1 MKKAVLTQN
10 PLSEEQALSKLAQF
24 SSGNIRSH
32 CEVVER
38 APQTAFT
45 SDAGQ
50 QTFLS
55 GVLYAVK
62 LRETDAESVKR
73 LLRGMLA
80 RGADPNKL
88 GHDGHAAIHIVA
100 QNCRGS
106 GSNDEHCA
114 AALEILIIDARTD
127 VNLQGGASRDTAAH
141 IIGRAVGHEKLL
153 ALLHACDK
161 TIKNASGETVFDAIA
176 VGAKVKEQAQ
186 IAAALA
192 ICVKA
197 AKGDTTENLERS
209 LAVLKKISPDLLN
222 ASLQSEGGL
231 TLLGLAARDGAFIK
245 NVSSLLDAGCSPD
258 QKDNQGNLPD
268 VYLASRNSDDF
279 QKLVQQLF
287 AAKRTK
293 K

>member
-1 MKKAVLTQN
+1 MGCGSSSESVAEPSFAETEAEIRRNMKKAVLEQN

-45 SDAGQ
+45 SDDGQ

-100 QNCRGS
+100 
-106 GSNDEHCA
+106 
-114 AALEILIIDARTD
+114 T
-127 VNLQGGASRDTAAH
+127 
-141 IIGRAVGHEKLL
+141 
-153 ALLHACDK
+153 
-161 TIKNASGETVFDAIA
+161 
-176 VGAKVKEQAQ
+176 
-186 IAAALA
+186 
-192 ICVKA
+192 
-197 AKGDTTENLERS
+197 
-209 LAVLKKISPDLLN
+209 
-222 ASLQSEGGL
+222 
-231 TLLGLAARDGAFIK
+231 
-245 NVSSLLDAGCSPD
+245 
-258 QKDNQGNLPD
+258 
-268 VYLASRNSDDF
+268 
-279 QKLVQQLF
+279 
-287 AAKRTK
+287 
-293 K
+293 